1 MLRKIKFKE
10 FKDLYRKHII
20 KDFPENERANLGKFW
35 KKILNN
41 KEEIY
46 IFEEDKIDKGYCII
60 GKLSNYIFVDF
71 LATYKETRGQGIGTK
86 ILKELIEKY
95 SNYNILLEVEESE
108 SAKNEKE
115 KNIREKRIRF
125 YEKSNFKIIKGVKI
139 NYSNFVT
146 FNLMIYPPN
155 EINKQQI
162 QGILKQFYSNI
173 LDKKTLKNIKIK
185 NIDI

>member
-1 MLRKIKFKE
+1 M
-10 FKDLYRKHII
+10 
-20 KDFPENERANLGKFW
+20 
-35 KKILNN
+35 
-41 KEEIY
+41 
-46 IFEEDKIDKGYCII
+46 
-60 GKLSNYIFVDF
+60 
-71 LATYKETRGQGIGTK
+71 
-86 ILKELIEKY
+86 LKELIEKY

-125 YEKSNFKIIKGVKI
+125 YEKSNFKIIKGLKI